1 MIGNISYT
9 LKTDF
14 KKKNNVIGKT
24 GMKEKP
30 RNDFFRKKVEKKLRE
45 KIEGKM
51 KKCDNNGVILYI
63 YI

>member
-1 MIGNISYT
+1 
-9 LKTDF
+9 
-14 KKKNNVIGKT
+14 VIGKT